1 MTIPGSTET
10 RRKDF
15 RRAVAAALSLVI
27 LIALGGCALHPRHAD
42 AEAGIAS
49 DPPLTESPPAPRS
62 TVAATYD
69 ASGPTA
75 TVSPAADIRIRDDAP
90 GQYIVKKGDTLWDI
104 AGRFLADPWY
114 WPEIWHA
121 NPDIK
126 NPHLIYPGDVISLY
140 YVNGQPRLGVN
151 YSGPSGVGK
160 LEPRIRS
167 TQLNE
172 ENAGIPVSV
181 LRPFLIRPRI
191 IAEEQLK
198 QAPHIL
204 DSTEHRLVYASND
217 RVYVRNLGGARVG
230 ERYSVFK
237 PGGEIHDP
245 VTHEMLGY
253 EAVYAGEAEVEA
265 VGEPATVRLK
275 HTVREILRGDRL
287 LPLDAGATGMH
298 FWPHA
303 PAAGVE
309 GRVISVFD
317 ALHRAAQYQP
327 VAINLGKRNGVEPG
341 HVFAVDQQGRIVDD
355 RYHRKGQSATVEL
368 PTEKTGIALVFRTF
382 DKISYA
388 LIMKSVRP
396 VRIGDLVRRP

>member
-1 MTIPGSTET
+1 MTIHGSTKT
-10 RRKDF
+10 RKRDF
-15 RRAVAAALSLVI
+15 RRAAAASLALVI
-27 LIALGGCALHPRHAD
+27 LLAQGGCALHSRRAAPAP
-42 AEAGIAS
+42 AMAS
-49 DPPLTESPPAPRS
+49 DPPLTESPPAPGAPIAADES
-62 TVAATYD
+62 PSSPAVAT
-69 ASGPTA
+69 
-75 TVSPAADIRIRDDAP
+75 PAADVRIRADAP
-90 GQYIVKKGDTLWDI
+90 GRYIVKKGDTLWDI

-121 NPDIK
+121 NPGIK

-167 TQLNE
+167 TRLNE
-172 ENAGIPVSV
+172 ENAGIPVSA

-198 QAPHIL
+198 TAPHIL
-204 DSTEHRLVYASND
+204 DSTEHRLIYGAGD
-217 RVYVRNLGGARVG
+217 RVYVRNLDDARIG
-230 ERYSVFK
+230 QRYSVFK
-237 PGGEIHDP
+237 PGNVIRDP
-245 VTHEMLGY
+245 VTREPLGY
-253 EAVYAGEAEVEA
+253 EAVYAGEAVVEA
-265 VGEPATVRLK
+265 VGKPATVRLRN
-275 HTVREILRGDRL
+275 TVREILRGDRL

-309 GRVISVFD
+309 GRVVAVFD

-341 HVFAVDQQGRIVDD
+341 HVFAIDQQGRVVTD
-355 RYHRKGQSATVEL
+355 RYHRKGQSASVEL
-368 PTEKTGIALVFRTF
+368 PTEKTGVAMVFRTF

-396 VRIGDLVRRP
+396 VRVGDLVRRP